1 MRKPMKRSLLLF
13 TLLLLLAAG
22 LTAEDAK
29 NDVGSNFEVQKL
41 ADGVYAIVRSDP
53 PGLMCDGNSLLIV
66 NDDDVVVVDAPE
78 STKQVVAALK
88 KITNKPVRF
97 VINTHWHDDHIT
109 GNDVWRKAYPGV
121 EFVAHSAS
129 LDYLPTSGAENRRNM
144 LKDAPDGVEMLRD
157 LLAKGKSLSGG
168 AISEEERASYRSD
181 IELVG
186 QYLALVPGTDYQL
199 PTIAVSESLTLRRG
213 SRTIEI
219 RSLGRGH
226 TAGDLVVWLPKE
238 RIVASG
244 DLVIHPIPLVGSEQS
259 YVGNWSATLG
269 KLKALHPAIIV
280 PGHGPVLRDDAYVT
294 LMATLFDSIERQVGA
309 AAAQGKT
316 LDETRALVN
325 LDDFKRQF
333 AGDSQLKQVLFSFY
347 VKGPAVAAAY
357 REAVKQ

>member
-1 MRKPMKRSLLLF
+1 MKRSLALF
-13 TLLLLLAAG
+13 PLFLFLATG
-22 LTAEDAK
+22 LMAEETK
-29 NDVGSNFEVQKL
+29 VDVGSNFEVQKL
-41 ADGVYAIVRSDP
+41 ADGVYAVVRSDP
-53 PGLMCDGNSLLIV
+53 PGLMCDGNSLFIV

-78 STKQVVAALK
+78 STKQVVAALR

-97 VINTHWHDDHIT
+97 VVNTHWHDDHIT
-109 GNDVWRKAYPGV
+109 GNETWRKAYPGV
-121 EFVAHSAS
+121 EFIAHAAA
-129 LDYLPTSGAENRRNM
+129 LDYLPTLGVENRRNM

-157 LLAKGKSLSGG
+157 LLAKGRSLSGG
-168 AISEEERASYRSD
+168 AITEEEKASYRSD

-186 QYLALVPGTDYQL
+186 QYLALVPATDYQL
-199 PTIAVSESLTLRRG
+199 PTIAVSDSLTLRRG

-226 TAGDLVVWLPKE
+226 TAGDLVVWLPRE

-244 DLVIHPIPLVGSEQS
+244 DLVIHPVPLVGGEQS
-259 YVGNWSATLG
+259 YVGDWSATLE
-269 KLKALHPAIIV
+269 KLKALHPVIIV
-280 PGHGPVLRDDAYVT
+280 PGHGQVLRDDAYVT
-294 LMATLFDSIERQVGA
+294 LMASLFDSIQRQVAA

-333 AGDSQLKQVLFSFY
+333 AADSQLKQVLFSFY

-357 REAVKQ
+357 REAAKK